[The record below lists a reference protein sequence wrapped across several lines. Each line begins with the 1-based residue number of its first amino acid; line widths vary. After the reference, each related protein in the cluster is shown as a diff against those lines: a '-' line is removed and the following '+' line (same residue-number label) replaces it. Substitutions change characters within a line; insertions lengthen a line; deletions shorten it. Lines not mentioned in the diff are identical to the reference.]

1 MDNVLDGY
9 ELTFGF
15 DEAYLDADTHR
26 AHYARIVERFSALDA
41 GELRRIEHL
50 VADEFRRLG
59 ITFTVYGDED
69 GLERTWPMDLFPRL
83 IAAAE
88 WRDVA
93 RGLEQRVT
101 ALNRFLAD
109 VYSGSCS
116 AVAAG
121 VVPEW
126 LLTSS
131 KGFERN
137 AFGIDVPH
145 GAHCMIA
152 GIDLV
157 RGADGSYA
165 VLEDNLR
172 NPSGISYVLENR
184 AAMSKAFPSLFDHHI
199 VQPVE
204 QYGRMLRSTL
214 ESVAPPASREEPTI
228 VVLTPGVYNA
238 AYYEHAF
245 LARAMGVEL
254 VEGRDLV
261 VDDQAVYVRTIGG
274 LIPVDVIYRRIDD
287 PFLDPVSFR
296 PDSSLGVPGLLS
308 AARAGTVTI
317 CNAVG
322 NGVADDKAVYPYVPA
337 LIEFYLGESPLI
349 ENVNTYVMWD
359 EAQKRSVLDRL
370 DELVVKPVAES
381 GGYGIVIGPHATT
394 SELKQA
400 RADIEADPRNWIVQ
414 DLVELSSLP
423 SLDGDHLD
431 PRHLDL
437 RPFVLT
443 GDKTQVFPGGLT
455 RVAMRKGSLVVN
467 SSQGGGS
474 KDTWVLADDDPDGG
488 IGSALGDGAT
498 DVVSE
503 EVGS

>member
-1 MDNVLDGY
+1 MSGVLDGY
-9 ELTFGF
+9 DPSGVF
-15 DEAYLDADTHR
+15 DEAFASGDDHR
-26 AHYARIVERFSALDA
+26 AHYARIVDRFA
-41 GELRRIEHL
+41 GLEADELRRVERM

-59 ITFTVYGDED
+59 ITFTVYGDEE
-69 GLERTWPMDLFPRL
+69 GIERTWPMDLFPRL

-88 WRDVA
+88 WRDLE

-121 VVPEW
+121 VVPQW

-184 AAMSKAFPSLFDHHI
+184 AALSKAFPALFDDHI

-228 VVLTPGVYNA
+228 VVLTPGVYNS

-287 PFLDPVSFR
+287 TFLDPVAFR
-296 PDSSLGVPGLLS
+296 PDSTLGVPGLLS

-317 CNAVG
+317 CNAIG

-349 ENVNTYVMWD
+349 ENVPTYVMWD
-359 EAQKRSVLDRL
+359 EEQQRSVLDRL

-381 GGYGIVIGPHATT
+381 GGYGIVIGPHATKAEL
-394 SELKQA
+394 SEA
-400 RADIEADPRNWIVQ
+400 RAAILDDPRNWIVQ
-414 DLVELSSLP
+414 DLVQLSTLP
-423 SLDGDHLD
+423 SLAGDALD

-443 GDKTQVFPGGLT
+443 GDRTQVFPGGLT
-455 RVAMRKGSLVVN
+455 RVAMKKGSLVVN

-474 KDTWVLADDDPDGG
+474 KDTWVLADDDPGG
-488 IGSALGDGAT
+488 GLART
-498 DVVSE
+498 DWAAR
-503 EVGS
+503 